1 MAELLLEIGLEEIP
15 ARMIAAAEAELARRV
30 EAALT
35 RERLLGS
42 AVAVSS
48 YSTPRRLAVHVAGVL
63 AQQLDTEE
71 QLTGPSWKAAFP
83 GGQPGPAAQAFARK
97 AGVSVS
103 ALEKITTPKG
113 EYAAVTL
120 QRPGLSALEVLER
133 SLARRDSRALLA
145 QDHVLAAQ

>member
-48 YSTPRRLAVHVAGVL
+48 YSTPRRLAVRVTGVL
-63 AQQLDTEE
+63 AQQLDTQE
-71 QLTGPSWKAAFP
+71 QLTGPFLEGSLPRRAARS
-83 GGQPGPAAQAFARK
+83 GGPSLRQESRRPSQCSRKDHHAQRRIRRGHHAAAR
-97 AGVSVS
+97 A
-103 ALEKITTPKG
+103 
-113 EYAAVTL
+113 
-120 QRPGLSALEVLER
+120 QRS
-133 SLARRDSRALLA
+133 SRFWS
-145 QDHVLAAQ
+145 DR